1 MAAKFRA
8 CSTASFGIDSLLL
21 ESAIAIAGCLIAAIA
36 VPAVVDIVLCYSE
49 CNLRIG

>member
-21 ESAIAIAGCLIAAIA
+21 ESATAIAGCLIAVIA
-36 VPAVVDIVLCYSE
+36 VVAVDNLVCYSD
-49 CNLRIG
+49 CNLPIG